1 LNIGLRRMQR
11 AARAARQSG
20 RHVPSVIVVGA
31 GMSGLGTGIQLA
43 RAGVTDFTIVEQSDG
58 VGGTWRDN
66 TYPGSGCDV
75 PSHLYSFSFASKT
88 DWSRRFADQ
97 PEILTYAEQCVER
110 YGLAP
115 HLRLGTTVNEASF
128 DDASGTWRVSVTSAQ
143 GGSEVLEADAV
154 IMVVDG
160 RTEMAS
166 PDIELARQLIRS
178 GKPLFLAG
186 ARAMSGSADGT
197 HD

>member
-1 LNIGLRRMQR
+1 MAMDIGRRAFRR
-11 AARAARQSG
+11 AARAAHTEG
-20 RHVPSVIVVGA
+20 RPVPSVAIVG
-31 GMSGLGTGIQLA
+31 GGLSGLAMGIQLS
-43 RAGVTDFTIVEQSDG
+43 RSGVRDFTIIEQSDG

-143 GGSEVLEADAV
+143 GG
-154 IMVVDG
+154 
-160 RTEMAS
+160 
-166 PDIELARQLIRS
+166 
-178 GKPLFLAG
+178 
-186 ARAMSGSADGT
+186 
-197 HD
+197 